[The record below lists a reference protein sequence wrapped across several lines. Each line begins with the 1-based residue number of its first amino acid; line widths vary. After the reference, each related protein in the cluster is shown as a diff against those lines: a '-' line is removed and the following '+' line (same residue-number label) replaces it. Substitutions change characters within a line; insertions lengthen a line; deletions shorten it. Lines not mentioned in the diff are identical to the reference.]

1 MIVTD
6 RETTNAGN
14 NSHSE
19 PGEVAFPV
27 SPYRPGSRLRQALD
41 LARRPSAAASAP
53 TLSPA
58 AGNVPPRSEP
68 VPPVGPVPSEEPSG
82 EATVTTVLRQTG
94 ATPARNKGRGRGLDA
109 LLPADPPVDEPAP
122 ETWETA
128 AQGWVRT
135 DDGELK
141 WRSIVTTVDRLDR
154 WEVDTYL
161 GLASGQANT
170 GTAGPDSARRA
181 WGQREAVEHMIDDA
195 GARGAHG
202 VIGVRFSLAEGPT
215 GLIVTAVGTAV
226 TLSHRR

>member
-6 RETTNAGN
+6 HETTNAGN
-14 NSHSE
+14 NSHAE
-19 PGEVAFPV
+19 PGDVAPPV

-58 AGNVPPRSEP
+58 ADSAPQRSEP
-68 VPPVGPVPSEEPSG
+68 VPPVGAVPSEEPTG
-82 EATVTTVLRQTG
+82 EATFTTVLPQTG
-94 ATPARNKGRGRGLDA
+94 ASPAEKKGLGRELDA
-109 LLPADPPVDEPAP
+109 PLPADPPVDGPAP

-135 DDGELK
+135 DDGGLE

-154 WEVDTYL
+154 WQVDTYL

-170 GTAGPDSARRA
+170 GAAGPDSARRA
-181 WGQREAVEHMIDDA
+181 SGRREAVEHMIDDA
-195 GARGAHG
+195 VARGAHG

-226 TLSHRR
+226 TLNHRR